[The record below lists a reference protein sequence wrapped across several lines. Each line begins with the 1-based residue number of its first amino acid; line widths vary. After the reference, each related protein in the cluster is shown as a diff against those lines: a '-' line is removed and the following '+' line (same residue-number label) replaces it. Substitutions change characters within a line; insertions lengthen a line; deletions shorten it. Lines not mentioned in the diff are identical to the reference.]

1 MNFEG
6 TTFHGQKFH
15 LSLTITF
22 RKFLW
27 ISRFLKL
34 VCLYFDELLDL
45 INKKIK
51 QHSFKSILGGNLF
64 ISISFKYEHLSK
76 IFRRKVRK
84 HLFWVWNNTIK
95 KKFINILWTNLI
107 RHFPLQ
113 IWGEISRFWG
123 QVESWERP
131 LRRPDRRLILVV
143 IVVTAFGLDLRI
155 VIDGILKARIL
166 FKVHGF
172 LYPYLIKLLKTRLK
186 FKVHVFLFPYFIKL
200 SKIRTT
206 SNLNLERYQKVTHF
220 PGKPI
225 FSQKRDQII
234 NL

>member
-6 TTFHGQKFH
+6 TTFRGQKFH
-15 LSLTITF
+15 LDLSLTITF

-45 INKKIK
+45 VNKKIK

-95 KKFINILWTNLI
+95 KKPILIFYDQTWSDI
-107 RHFPLQ
+107 
-113 IWGEISRFWG
+113 
-123 QVESWERP
+123 
-131 LRRPDRRLILVV
+131 
-143 IVVTAFGLDLRI
+143 
-155 VIDGILKARIL
+155 
-166 FKVHGF
+166 
-172 LYPYLIKLLKTRLK
+172 
-186 FKVHVFLFPYFIKL
+186 FLFRFEAKLVAFEVRLRAENDLCGGPTEASSSWWSSSLLSTSTCASSSMGFWKQGFYLKLMFFISL
-200 SKIRTT
+200 
-206 SNLNLERYQKVTHF
+206 LYQVVENNT
-220 PGKPI
+220 
-225 FSQKRDQII
+225 
-234 NL
+234 